1 MTTAGVHH
9 RPHLSPAA
17 ETQDSVLSQVLRSA
31 CIYLTVAILVF
42 GPLAFGAVEP
52 WSMLLLHIGASV
64 AFLLWL
70 LANLASK
77 RASLDLQAIHLPPFL
92 FACLV
97 VGQILL
103 GGTVYHHETVTQFL
117 NYVAY
122 GLIFLISTD
131 IFRNEREA
139 RLLCLTLAVLGFAL
153 AFLGSVQEF
162 TSPGK
167 LYWVRTPRQGGPIFG
182 PYVNRN
188 HYAGVMELLFPFAV
202 LGSMRPGPSLSKRV
216 MLGFA
221 ALLMIA
227 TVFLCASR
235 GGFVCVVLQSVLL
248 GVMLLWR
255 SRKLALVLALTL
267 LFIVTGAFGIWL
279 GSDQLLGRL
288 GQIGDDAGR
297 VQIAKDSIRMFERH
311 PVTGWGL
318 GTFPIAYPKFRTFAT
333 DLFVNEAHN
342 DFVQLLVETGLLGFA
357 TGIVLLVL
365 VYVRGFRRISH
376 TLLGSWRA
384 VAVGASLVGVTGL
397 AIHSLFDFNL
407 QIPANALLFYVLC
420 AVAGSTSEEDA
431 QVVRRIDKD
440 GVFSVIDV

>member
-1 MTTAGVHH
+1 MTTSAVPH
-9 RPHLSPAA
+9 RPHLSPAGKVQ
-17 ETQDSVLSQVLRSA
+17 EELLHHVLRSA
-31 CIYLTVAILVF
+31 CTYLTIAILVF

-52 WSMLLLHIGASV
+52 WSMLLLHIGASA

-70 LANLASK
+70 LVNVTSK
-77 RASLDLQAIHLPPFL
+77 QGSIDVQAIHLPPFL

-97 VGQILL
+97 IGQIFF
-103 GGTVYHHETVTQFL
+103 GGTIYHHETVTQFL

-122 GLIFLISTD
+122 GLIFLIATD

-139 RLLCLTLAVLGFAL
+139 RLLCLTLAVLGFGL

-188 HYAGVMELLFPFAV
+188 HYAGVMELLFPFAA
-202 LGSMRPGPSLSKRV
+202 LGSLKPGPSLSKRM

-235 GGFVCVVLQSVLL
+235 GGFVCVVMQSALL
-248 GVMLLWR
+248 CMMLLWR
-255 SRKLALVLALTL
+255 SRKFTFVLSLTL

-279 GSDQLLGRL
+279 GSDHLLGRL

-297 VQIAKDSIRMFERH
+297 VQIAKDSIRMFEQH

-318 GTFPIAYPKFRTFAT
+318 GTFPVAYPKFRTFAT

-342 DFVQLLVETGLLGFA
+342 DFVQLLVETGALGFA
-357 TGIVLLVL
+357 AGIALLAL
-365 VYVRGFRRISH
+365 VYIRGFRRVSRS
-376 TLLGSWRA
+376 LFGSWRS
-384 VAVGASLVGVTGL
+384 VSVGASLIGVTGL
-397 AIHSLFDFNL
+397 AVHSLFDFNL

-431 QVVRRIDKD
+431 QVVRRLDKD

>member
-1 MTTAGVHH
+1 MITSLVHH
-9 RPHLSPAA
+9 RPHLSPAG
-17 ETQDSVLSQVLRSA
+17 EIPEGLLCQSLRSA
-31 CIYLTVAILVF
+31 CTYLTVAILVF

-52 WSMLLLHIGASV
+52 WSMLLLHLGTSA

-70 LANLASK
+70 LANVTSK
-77 RASLDLQAIHLPPFL
+77 RGMIDLQAIHLPPF
-92 FACLV
+92 FFCCLV
-97 VGQILL
+97 IGQILF

-122 GLIFLISTD
+122 GLIFLIATD

-139 RLLCLTLAVLGFAL
+139 RLLCLTLAALGFGL

-188 HYAGVMELLFPFAV
+188 HYAGVMELLFPFAA
-202 LGSMRPGPSLSKRV
+202 LGSLKPSPSLSKRV

-235 GGFVCVVLQSVLL
+235 GGFVCVVMQSVLL
-248 GVMLLWR
+248 CMMLLWR
-255 SRKLALVLALTL
+255 SRKFTFVLSVTL

-288 GQIGDDAGR
+288 GQVGDDAGR
-297 VQIAKDSIRMFERH
+297 MQIAKDSLRMFEQR

-342 DFVQLLVETGLLGFA
+342 DFVQLLVETGVLGFA
-357 TGIVLLVL
+357 TGIGLLAL
-365 VYVRGFRRISH
+365 VYLRGFRKISR
-376 TLLGSWRA
+376 TLFGSWRS
-384 VAVGASLVGVTGL
+384 VAVGASLIGVTGL
-397 AIHSLFDFNL
+397 TVHSLFDFNL

-420 AVAGSTSEEDA
+420 AIAGSTSEEDA
-431 QVVRRIDKD
+431 KVVRRLDKD

>member
-1 MTTAGVHH
+1 
-9 RPHLSPAA
+9 
-17 ETQDSVLSQVLRSA
+17 
-31 CIYLTVAILVF
+31 VF

-52 WSMLLLHIGASV
+52 WSMALLHVGASA

-70 LANLASK
+70 MANVTS
-77 RASLDLQAIHLPPFL
+77 RSGSIELQAIHLPPFL
-92 FACLV
+92 FACLI
-97 VGQILL
+97 VGQILF
-103 GGTVYHHETVTQFL
+103 GGTVYHHETVTEFL

-122 GLIFLISTD
+122 GLIFLIATD
-131 IFRNEREA
+131 LFRNEREA
-139 RLLCLTLAVLGFAL
+139 RLLCLTLAILGFGL

-162 TSPGK
+162 TSPEK
-167 LYWVRTPRQGGPIFG
+167 LYWVRTPSQGGPIFG

-202 LGSMRPGPSLSKRV
+202 LGSLKPGPSLGKRV

-248 GVMLLWR
+248 AMMLLWR
-255 SRKLALVLALTL
+255 SRRPTLVLSLTL

-288 GQIGDDAGR
+288 GKIGDDAGR
-297 VQIAKDSIRMFERH
+297 IQIAKDSIRMFEQH

-318 GTFPIAYPKFRTFAT
+318 GAFPIAYPKFRTFAT

-342 DFVQLLVETGLLGFA
+342 DFVQLLVETGVLGFA
-357 TGIVLLVL
+357 AGIGLLVL
-365 VYVRGFRRISH
+365 VYIRGFRKINR
-376 TLLGSWRA
+376 TLFGSWRS
-384 VAVGASLVGVTGL
+384 VAAGASLAGVTGL
-397 AIHSLFDFNL
+397 AVHSLFDFNL

-420 AVAGSTSEEDA
+420 AVAGSASEEDA
-431 QVVRRIDKD
+431 QVIRRVDKD
-440 GVFSVIDV
+440 GVLSVIDV

>member
-1 MTTAGVHH
+1 MTTSAVHH
-9 RPHLSPAA
+9 RPHLSPA
-17 ETQDSVLSQVLRSA
+17 EQTQEGTLYQVLRSA
-31 CIYLTVAILVF
+31 CTYLTIAILVF

-52 WSMLLLHIGASV
+52 WSMALLHIGSAI

-70 LANLASK
+70 LAAVTAKHGSI
-77 RASLDLQAIHLPPFL
+77 DLQAIHLPPFV

-97 VGQILL
+97 IGQIFFR
-103 GGTVYHHETVTQFL
+103 GTAYHHETVTQFL

-122 GLIFLISTD
+122 GLIFLIATD

-139 RLLCLTLAVLGFAL
+139 RLLCLTLAVLGFGL

-162 TSPGK
+162 TSPDK

-188 HYAGVMELLFPFAV
+188 HYAGVMELLFPFAA
-202 LGSMRPGPSLSKRV
+202 LGSLKPSPSLSKRV

-235 GGFVCVVLQSVLL
+235 GGFVCVVMQSVLL
-248 GVMLLWR
+248 CAMLLWR
-255 SRKLALVLALTL
+255 SRKLTLVLFLTL
-267 LFIVTGAFGIWL
+267 LLIVTGAFGVWL

-288 GQIGDDAGR
+288 GQFGDAAGR
-297 VQIAKDSIRMFERH
+297 VQIAKDSIRMFEQH
-311 PVTGWGL
+311 PVAGWGL
-318 GTFPIAYPKFRTFAT
+318 GTFPVVYPKFRTFAT

-342 DFVQLLVETGLLGFA
+342 DFVQLLVETGVIGFSAGLGLLA
-357 TGIVLLVL
+357 L
-365 VYVRGFRRISH
+365 VYFRGIRRINRS
-376 TLLGSWRA
+376 LFGSWRS
-384 VAVGASLVGVTGL
+384 VAVGASLVGITGL
-397 AIHSLFDFNL
+397 AVHSLFDFNL
-407 QIPANALLFYVLC
+407 QIPANALLFYVSC
-420 AVAGSTSEEDA
+420 AIAGSTSEEDA
-431 QVVRRIDKD
+431 QVVRRLDKE